1 MVELSSSEI
10 YLRTNLTA
18 VECNNL
24 SITWNADNANENGVV
39 VYLSW
44 TGSIVGVHPNDQTN
58 TEQVDRAV
66 KFDDTGHGV
75 IPANLFDGVPS
86 KANVTLFIIRST
98 AYVYIFPATILS
110 FPNKSFTNFTSVNP
124 FFSNNATVC
133 CPKS

>member
-58 TEQVDRAV
+58 TKQVDRAV

-75 IPANLFDGVPS
+75 IPANLLMVYHLKQMLLCLLYVVRLTYIYIQPLFYHFQTNPS
-86 KANVTLFIIRST
+86 PISL
-98 AYVYIFPATILS
+98 P
-110 FPNKSFTNFTSVNP
+110 
-124 FFSNNATVC
+124 
-133 CPKS
+133 